1 MIKKGDFIEIDYVG
15 RVKSTNQIFDLT
27 DKKTAKENNMNIE
40 KELKPI
46 IICVGEKN
54 LLKDIDNNLIGKE
67 IGKEYEIDVKP
78 ENGFGKRDPRLM
90 KLINV
95 NVFKKSNIMPVPG
108 LQVNIDGMLGTI
120 RSFSGGRVIVD
131 FNHPLA
137 DRELVYKI
145 KIVREVKDV
154 KEKLDA
160 CMKFMNLLDV
170 KFTISLDNN
179 QAKIIMEASLPDPLK
194 EALKKKILEL
204 VPEIKSLELDT
215 KKAVKK

>member
-160 CMKFMNLLDV
+160 CMKFMNLLDD

-215 KKAVKK
+215 KKATKK

>member
-154 KEKLDA
+154 KEILDA
-160 CMKFMNLLDV
+160 CMKFMNLLDD

-215 KKAVKK
+215 KKATKK

>member
-27 DKKTAKENNMNIE
+27 DNKAAKENNLNIE

-46 IICVGEKN
+46 VICVGEKN

-67 IGKEYEIDVKP
+67 IGKDYEIDVKP

-137 DRELVYKI
+137 DKELVYKI
-145 KIVREVKDV
+145 KIIREVKGV
-154 KEKLDA
+154 KEKLSA
-160 CMKFMNLLDV
+160 CMKFMNLLDD
-170 KFTISLDNN
+170 KFSISLDNN
-179 QAKIIMEASLPDPLK
+179 KAKITLEANIPDPLK

>member
-160 CMKFMNLLDV
+160 CMKFMNLLDD